1 MKWALTKVH
10 DFNVGVFVGSSFV
23 MAQAIDAGF
32 KQAEEWS
39 HLVLKRSAL
48 LYSRRRDLVR

>member
-48 LYSRRRDLVR
+48 LYSRRGDLVR